1 MLKKSKPACTA
12 SSPSVALF
20 HRNPIRFFP
29 LFDPARHAKTTGKG
43 RAAGDSR
50 VLTGRCAKGMTELA
64 VGTRPRGVRI
74 SRERGRG
81 EERRG
86 QGQEEWVSI
95 KRGASEPLT
104 GVGWRSAVR
113 SREKA
118 RLEPITEMRSSR
130 MPAPSICGGAVGR
143 LLSPI
148 LSTLAMSSSTRR
160 DRVDID
166 SRLPATFGSLLD
178 PRASSAAALVTAGA
192 VIS

>member
-104 GVGWRSAVR
+104 GVGWF
-113 SREKA
+113 
-118 RLEPITEMRSSR
+118 
-130 MPAPSICGGAVGR
+130 GGALEGE
-143 LLSPI
+143 
-148 LSTLAMSSSTRR
+148 
-160 DRVDID
+160 
-166 SRLPATFGSLLD
+166 G
-178 PRASSAAALVTAGA
+178 TAGA
-192 VIS
+192 DHRNEKFEDASSINLRRCGWPAPFSHPLHLGHVLLNKTRSC